1 MLNLYLRASLLLLFS
16 YNLCIA
22 ESKFGHKK
30 YVEYIVGDIPLIVSA
45 PHGGRINPTD
55 IPDRKYGTMV
65 MDTNTDKL
73 ARFIAE
79 DFKSK
84 YGKTPH
90 VIICDLRRSKVDCNR
105 DIKEGA
111 QGNPAAERTWKEFH
125 SFIQEAQKTILK
137 KHKFGFYVD
146 LHAHGH
152 QFQRLELGYLI
163 KSKDLKLD
171 DKKINSL
178 VDKSSIKTLTEIS
191 GENFAEIL
199 RGKNSL
205 GALFAEHKIPSVPS
219 IEYPNPG
226 NEKYF
231 NGGYNTR
238 EYCKGQ
244 FSGLQV
250 ECHLR
255 GVRDNDKN
263 RKEFATIFNK
273 VMIKYF
279 KVQLKQDLLK

>member
-1 MLNLYLRASLLLLFS
+1 MALTYSRYILLFLVFCS
-16 YNLCIA
+16 PLYS
-22 ESKFGHKK
+22 ESKFGYKN
-30 YVEYIVGDIPLIVSA
+30 YVEYIQGNIPLIISA
-45 PHGGRINPTD
+45 PHGGRITPKE
-55 IPDRKYGTMV
+55 IPDRTYGTLV

-73 ARFIAE
+73 ARLIVK

-90 VIICDLRRSKVDCNR
+90 VIICDLRRSKIDCNR

-111 QGNPAAERTWKEFH
+111 QGNPDAEKTWKDFH
-125 SFIQEAQKTILK
+125 AFIQEAQKKILE
-137 KHKFGFYVD
+137 KHQFGFFID

-163 KSKDLKLD
+163 KSKELQLD
-171 DKKINSL
+171 DNKINNL
-178 VDKSSIKTLTEIS
+178 MNKSSIKTLTELS
-191 GENFAEIL
+191 SESFAEIL

-219 IEYPNPG
+219 IQYPNPG
-226 NEKYF
+226 KEKYF
-231 NGGYNTR
+231 NGGFNTQK
-238 EYCKGQ
+238 YCKGK

-255 GVRDNDKN
+255 GVRDKDKN
-263 RKEFATIFNK
+263 RKAFAGIFNK
-273 VMIKYF
+273 VIIKF
-279 KVQLKQDLLK
+279 LKIQLNLDLLK